1 MIDIGTTLRDARKRQ
16 GLELAECELQTR
28 IRTRYLIALEE
39 ERFDVLPEPA
49 YARGFL
55 RSYATFLGIDARVLV
70 EEFDDRMGG
79 PPGGGEPPIPPSDPP
94 RRRLP
99 LPGAAVRKRGGMRN
113 KGAIAWLVVGV
124 FGALL
129 VALWVGAAYRERPSP
144 ITTAPATAP
153 ALSSPAPATTTPPAT
168 GSSIAGVPTGATQAA
183 LVLQMHGSPG
193 TGSRVTVRA
202 GTGTGKMLFSQEIP
216 AGATRQIVSN
226 GSVWLTFDASTGVGL
241 NVNGRPVE
249 IPGGISRLVI
259 APNGTVRGS

>member
-16 GLELAECELQTR
+16 GLELSECELQTR

-113 KGAIAWLVVGV
+113 KGAIVWLVVGV

-144 ITTAPATAP
+144 ITTAPAAAP
-153 ALSSPAPATTTPPAT
+153 AVSSPAAATTTPPAT
-168 GSSIAGVPTGATQAA
+168 GFSIAGLPTGARVVITAGRQTGAS
-183 LVLQMHGSPG
+183 GG
-193 TGSRVTVRA
+193 TSLIMVR
-202 GTGTGKMLFSQEIP
+202 EIP
-216 AGATRQIVSN
+216 
-226 GSVWLTFDASTGVGL
+226 
-241 NVNGRPVE
+241 
-249 IPGGISRLVI
+249 
-259 APNGTVRGS
+259 

>member
-16 GLELAECELQTR
+16 GLELPECELQTR

-94 RRRLP
+94 QRRLP

-113 KGAIAWLVVGV
+113 KGAIAWLVVGA

-144 ITTAPATAP
+144 ITTPAV
-153 ALSSPAPATTTPPAT
+153 SSPAAATTTPPVK
-168 GSSIAGVPTGATQAA
+168 GFSIAGVPTGATQAA
-183 LVLQMHGSPG
+183 LVLQMQGSPG

-202 GTGTGKMLFSQEIP
+202 GSGTGKMLFSQGIP
-216 AGATRQIVSN
+216 AGATRQIVSS